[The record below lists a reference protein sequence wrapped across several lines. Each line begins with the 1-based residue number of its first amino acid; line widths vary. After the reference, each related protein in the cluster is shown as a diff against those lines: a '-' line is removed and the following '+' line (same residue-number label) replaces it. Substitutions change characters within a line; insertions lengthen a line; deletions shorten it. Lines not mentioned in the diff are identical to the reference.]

1 MKEKTAP
8 LTVKDGMRLSLL
20 SRRVNLGLKGVAD
33 ILSEMGYT
41 TEMSPNEIIPREL
54 VYKVEQSVTEE
65 MREAYRPK
73 GLNFMDL
80 RSSALSERIKFLL
93 ESDKKF
99 EIIAIEIENSL
110 KNVEESFLRKIDEEQ
125 KEIERIDEEQ
135 RELDEELRAKDEE
148 QRKKEKELAR
158 REKELTKEEDR
169 LRIEKKRAK
178 ILEEKTHLKISMH
191 AASQL
196 LINKEHAHFSKES
209 VDRFISNTGL
219 IKSEDIPTHYGVAL
233 NQRELKVFMGILSGF
248 SKNNYTGD
256 HEVDRGTL
264 LLELFDNSTEAR
276 IELIEPKTETPTR
289 GAPYQNIKSIPVI
302 RLTQAQIIT
311 LSGYDLK
318 KQGHKK
324 EAIVA
329 IRDLAT
335 KQYCFF
341 WERLKKDSNGK
352 PVTNKSGK
360 YIHEEVTDVG
370 TLLRIK
376 EIKEKGIL
384 KYYEISPSAVMLDQV
399 DAQAYGGNYF
409 LLMPLNWISE
419 VQKIQKK
426 SVPTYTYNFLF
437 FLRVQAEHQRRE
449 NANKKQK
456 VKKDFTISKT
466 YEDMAIAISI
476 PESIYKGKKTRGK
489 KILDD
494 AYAIAL
500 NLGYLRKTEITED
513 NHKLYLNKEFYPKP
527 TT

>member
-20 SRRVNLGLKGVAD
+20 SRRVGLGLKRVVD

-41 TEMSPNEIIPREL
+41 AEISLNEIIPREL
-54 VYKVEQSVTEE
+54 VYKVEQSVTDE
-65 MREAYRPK
+65 MRKEYREESKYAPNFEALVKLLKSYSGE
-73 GLNFMDL
+73 GLVY
-80 RSSALSERIKFLL
+80 
-93 ESDKKF
+93 ESKEF
-99 EIIAIEIENSL
+99 IEIE
-110 KNVEESFLRKIDEEQ
+110 EKIKEDVKHRDEEQ
-125 KEIERIDEEQ
+125 
-135 RELDEELRAKDEE
+135 RAKDEE
-148 QRKKEKELAR
+148 QREKEKELAR